1 MKLLTTYESI
11 EEVLKGKSVARF
23 GDGEIECIIFLKQGI
38 NTGNYNPLCWKQDYS
53 VKLEK
58 ELLDVI
64 LKPNENVLVCHYPVF
79 SNSNF
84 KMWEKYATGGLN
96 TALKMEKYLFGIFKT
111 FGVWPDKIGNAFLF
125 RDHLLE
131 YDDKKEVYETLKKY
145 ISEKRVLLVSS
156 REDDVNLEFF
166 SKKEIE
172 FIKCNHNNVYS
183 QIDLLELEINKKIKE
198 KNISL
203 VLVSA
208 GPTAGCLVNRM
219 TRKNVQFLD
228 AGQILRWHPDID

>member
-1 MKLLTTYESI
+1 MKILNTKDSI
-11 EEVLKGKSVARF
+11 AEVLKGRSVSRL

-38 NTGNYNPLCWKQDYS
+38 NTGNHSPLCWQQEYS
-53 VKLEK
+53 PELER
-58 ELLDVI
+58 ELLESLLISNDDI
-64 LKPNENVLVCHYPVF
+64 LVCNYPVF
-79 SNSNF
+79 SNENF
-84 KMWEKYATGGLN
+84 LKWEKYYPKGIN
-96 TALKMEKYLFGIFKT
+96 TARKMERYLFEIYKT
-111 FGVWPDKIGNAFLF
+111 FGKWPKETGNAFLF

-203 VLVSA
+203 VLISA
-208 GPTAGCLVNRM
+208 GPTATCLVKRLAN
-219 TRKNVQFLD
+219 KNIQILD